1 MVISISLLVVRVT
14 LFGYVVCSTK
24 GIEMFKKSGIFVAVL
39 MVLLLC
45 VYGLDNIEPGHVG
58 IRVSLYGSHSGVQ
71 DITVRTGAV
80 IYNRFT
86 ENIYEFPTFM
96 QNAVWTKTADE
107 GSPTDESITFN
118 SSEGAVVNTDMAL
131 SYQIDPT
138 KVPEIFVNLRQDAEY
153 ITHTYMRGKA
163 RDAINRLASSMKVT
177 EIFGSGKQKLLLDA
191 KKELEREL
199 SPLGFKIDMIAFI
212 GEMRVDPKVLESIN
226 LTISASQK
234 AIEAQNKVVQSK
246 AEADQKI
253 EEARGEAESLTLVA
267 EAKAAANKILT
278 ESLTPQLLQYEAL
291 QRWDGILPKVTGE
304 AIPFI
309 QIDEL
314 KK

>member
-1 MVISISLLVVRVT
+1 ML
-14 LFGYVVCSTK
+14 
-24 GIEMFKKSGIFVAVL
+24 KKSGIIFGVFF
-39 MVLLLC
+39 VLLLC

-71 DITVRTGAV
+71 DLTIRTGAV

-86 ENIYEFPTFM
+86 EKIYEFPTFM
-96 QNAVWTKTADE
+96 QNAVWTQDANE

-131 SYQIDPT
+131 SYQIEPT

-153 ITHTYMRGKA
+153 ITHTYMRGKS
-163 RDAINRLASSMKVT
+163 RDVMNRLASNMKVT
-177 EIFGSGKQKLLLDA
+177 EIFGSGKQKLLLDT
-191 KKELEREL
+191 KKELDREL
-199 SPLGFKIDMIAFI
+199 GHLGFKIDMIAFI

-226 LTISASQK
+226 MTISASQK
-234 AIEAQNKVVQSK
+234 AIEAENKVMQSK

-267 EAKAAANKILT
+267 EAKAKANKILT
-278 ESLTPQLLQYEAL
+278 ESLTPALLQYEAL

-304 AIPFI
+304 SIPFI
-309 QIDEL
+309 QIAEGI
-314 KK
+314 K